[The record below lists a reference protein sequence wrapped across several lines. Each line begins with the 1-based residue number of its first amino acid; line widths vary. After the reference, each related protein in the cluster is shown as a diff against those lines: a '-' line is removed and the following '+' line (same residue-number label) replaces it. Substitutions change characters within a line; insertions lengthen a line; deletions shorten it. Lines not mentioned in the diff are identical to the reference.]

1 MGSMDAMEYKLGV
14 PKYLGWQGDNAGE
27 LRYQVS
33 AQSAQRRLNPIG
45 LVAIEIQPHFQSG
58 RSRGLVDIAEP
69 RRRVNGVMASI

>member
-1 MGSMDAMEYKLGV
+1 MGSMDAMEYTLGV

-45 LVAIEIQPHFQSG
+45 LVAIIEIQPPFSKW
-58 RSRGLVDIAEP
+58 AEQGAGGYGQTP
-69 RRRVNGVMASI
+69 P